1 MSQVNYNTYQ
11 LFKEDVLLEQ
21 TEAAT
26 LDRAVDYFLHLHPQ
40 AYSDT
45 TYSFKRVPMIHER

>member
-1 MSQVNYNTYQ
+1 MNQVNYNTYQ
-11 LFKEDVLLEQ
+11 LFKEDMLLEQ

-26 LDRAVDYFLHLHPQ
+26 FDRAVDYFLTIHPQ

-45 TYSFKRVPMIHER
+45 SYSFKRVPMSHER

>member
-1 MSQVNYNTYQ
+1 MNQVNYNTYQ
-11 LFKEDVLLEQ
+11 LFKEDTLLEQ

-26 LDRAVDYFLHLHPQ
+26 FDRAVDYFLDIHPQ

-45 TYSFKRVPMIHER
+45 SYSFKRVPMSHER